1 MTACR
6 RRSHNEGMAD
16 RVDIVCPCCETRL
29 VADVETGEILSEE
42 RPKKDLGK
50 SFSEAMNK
58 VRSGESRREEA
69 FSKAYERTQKLD
81 TLLEKK
87 FEEARK
93 KAKNDDSGDKPHN
106 PMDWD

>member
-1 MTACR
+1 
-6 RRSHNEGMAD
+6 MAD

-29 VADVETGEILSEE
+29 VADTETGEILSEE

-50 SFSEAMNK
+50 SFSEAMNR

-69 FSKAYERTQKLD
+69 FSKAFERTQKLD

-93 KAKNDDSGDKPHN
+93 KAADDPDGKPHN
-106 PMDWD
+106 PLDWD

>member
-1 MTACR
+1 
-6 RRSHNEGMAD
+6 MAD
-16 RVDIVCPCCETRL
+16 RVDIVCPCCATRL

-93 KAKNDDSGDKPHN
+93 KAKDEPDGKRHN
-106 PMDWD
+106 PLDYD

>member
-1 MTACR
+1 
-6 RRSHNEGMAD
+6 MAD

-42 RPKKDLGK
+42 RPKKDLEK
-50 SFSEAMNK
+50 SFSAAMNK

-81 TLLEKK
+81 TLLDKK

-93 KAKNDDSGDKPHN
+93 KAKDDDSGEKPHN

>member
-1 MTACR
+1 
-6 RRSHNEGMAD
+6 MAD
-16 RVDIVCPCCETRL
+16 RVDIVCPCCATRL
-29 VADVETGEILSEE
+29 VADTETGEILSEE
-42 RPKKDLGK
+42 RPKRDTDK
-50 SFSEAMNK
+50 SFSEALNK

-69 FSKAYERTQKLD
+69 FSKAFERTQKLD

-93 KAKNDDSGDKPHN
+93 KAKDDDSAEKPHN

>member
-1 MTACR
+1 
-6 RRSHNEGMAD
+6 MAD

-29 VADVETGEILSEE
+29 VADVARAEILSQE
-42 RPKKDLGK
+42 RPKKDLEK

-58 VRSGESRREEA
+58 VRSGESRREES

-81 TLLEKK
+81 TLLDKK

-93 KAKNDDSGDKPHN
+93 KAKDDDSGEKPHN